1 VNKEA
6 GSVYCR
12 FSSFFPK
19 ERFMARLSVAMIS
32 ICAILMLASG
42 QVLAADVANGKKLAR
57 KCTVC
62 HGKLGVGK
70 DPEVPHLAGQSA
82 LYIEKSLLDYQTG
95 KRHDRRMTLM
105 AKPLSRDDIKDLAAW
120 FESLQISVKDPNK

>member
-1 VNKEA
+1 
-6 GSVYCR
+6 
-12 FSSFFPK
+12 
-19 ERFMARLSVAMIS
+19 MARLSMAMS
-32 ICAILMLASG
+32 AILMVMSG
-42 QVLAADVANGKKLAR
+42 QALAADIANGKKLAR

-82 LYIEKSLLDYQTG
+82 LYIEKSLFDYQTG

-105 AKPLSRDDIKDLAAW
+105 AKPLSRNDIKDIAAW
-120 FESLQISVKDPNK
+120 FSSLQISVKDPNK